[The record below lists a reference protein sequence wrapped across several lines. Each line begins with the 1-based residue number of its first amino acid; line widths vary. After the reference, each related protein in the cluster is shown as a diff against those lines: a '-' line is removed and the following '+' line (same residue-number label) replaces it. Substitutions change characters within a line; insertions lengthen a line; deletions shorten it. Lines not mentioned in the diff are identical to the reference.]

1 MWAKDRMSKAFKERM
16 TQMAKALMEG
26 PPSRS
31 AEQRQEN
38 AELKAAM
45 AESAKEA
52 RRAASAERRRRQAE
66 GGEDEELR
74 AALKESAASAE
85 RRRRAASVERRR
97 RPASAERRGRQA
109 EGGEDM
115 EAVLAESAALERQRF
130 SAAEEERRQLERA
143 LTASVDPSEGR
154 NAGPPPPKTRR
165 RSVTYIKNPFARE
178 VMFLLGEPGKGV
190 LNKRLTDFIDTL
202 LGCIL
207 WSTSNLFTVVEKE
220 ITPVRGFSGPMI
232 FHERIQDQD
241 KHLTCTGMILDFEF
255 HGQGLWHAVPYIKIG
270 ESWYIGDNEKGGL
283 VRREY
288 GMPTGS
294 TRYFTSSQSVEGELK
309 HAILFYAEDRLVSK
323 SNGERPK
330 KDYTGTPIFGQTS
343 TTCNPDSL
351 QTILMLADGFH
362 AYFYTELYMPFV
374 PGFDTKFLSGSEGSS
389 ERDVDAQLAH
399 LNEFLSEFL
408 FDKDTCT
415 PAVKTF
421 ILSMFLRYYRIE
433 NTPEE
438 ELRGIEWGVNRTTG
452 INYYRPPPVWRSAAA
467 SAEGAGP

>member
-1 MWAKDRMSKAFKERM
+1 MWAKGRMSAAFKKRM
-16 TQMAKALMEG
+16 TEMAKALMEE
-26 PPSRS
+26 PPRSRS
-31 AEQRQEN
+31 AERRRQEN
-38 AELKAAM
+38 AELAAAL
-45 AESAKEA
+45 AESAEEG
-52 RRAASAERRRRQAE
+52 RRAASAERRRRSAERRRRQAE
-66 GGEDEELR
+66 GG
-74 AALKESAASAE
+74 
-85 RRRRAASVERRR
+85 
-97 RPASAERRGRQA
+97 Q
-109 EGGEDM
+109 DM
-115 EAVLAESAALERQRF
+115 EAALAESAALERQRL
-130 SAAEEERRQLERA
+130 SAEQEEERQLA
-143 LTASVDPSEGR
+143 LALAASVDPREGR
-154 NAGPPPPKTRR
+154 NDGPPRR
-165 RSVTYIKNPFARE
+165 NRRKSLTYIQNPFARE
-178 VMFLLGEPGKGV
+178 VMYLLGEPGKGV

-202 LGCIL
+202 FGCVL
-207 WSTSNLFTVVEKE
+207 WSTGNLFTVVVKE
-220 ITPVRGFSGPMI
+220 ITPVRGMSGPMI

-241 KHLTCTGMILDFEF
+241 KHLTCTGMILDFEL
-255 HGQGLWHAVPYIKIG
+255 HRQDLWHAVPYIKIG

-288 GMPTGS
+288 GMPIGT

-309 HAILFYAEDRLVSK
+309 YAILFYAEDHLVRK

-389 ERDVDAQLAH
+389 EREVDAQLAH
-399 LNEFLSEFL
+399 LNQVLSGFLT
-408 FDKDTCT
+408 DKDTCT

-421 ILSMFLRYYRIE
+421 ILSMLLRYYRIE

-452 INYYRPPPVWRSAAA
+452 INYYQLPVRPRASASA